1 MTGIG
6 YWLGFRMPALTDRAT
21 RTGAGVRKPSGDET
35 AGGAQGP
42 ASENLQGTKPRET
55 RSTRAGRHRP
65 GYGDFAAGSE
75 VRVADSIDSAVDFA
89 ASASRE
95 LMRNGAAR
103 VLRDEVMW
111 F

>member
-1 MTGIG
+1 
-6 YWLGFRMPALTDRAT
+6 MPALTDRAA

-35 AGGAQGP
+35 AGDTVRSCGQAP
-42 ASENLQGTKPRET
+42 A
-55 RSTRAGRHRP
+55 

-75 VRVADSIDSAVDFA
+75 VRVADSIGGTVDFA

-95 LMRNGAAR
+95 LIRNGAAR
-103 VLRDEVMW
+103 VLRDEVMR